1 MPQPQPPLGGKNLL
15 KDKNSKLSAQVAVQ
29 RKEINRLQQK
39 LQELEDKELQWEDTI
54 ACLNTVWEELNLSIG
69 FLKYRAT
76 DETQEISVQPVDEE
90 GQLQELL
97 REGNPFLALLLK
109 NYLPDDP
116 KAAAAAK
123 SLAEDL
129 TETEEALRRKMKE
142 TLSAATNVLNIV
154 EDLKKHR
161 FKNDINRESE
171 CKPMALAN
179 LLKSENS
186 KLRSTAIQDA
196 VTIQSLKA
204 AIADKE
210 AELLVMQR
218 KMIQNSENAHDDH
231 IDVLAK
237 KGGEQQNHVLSRTP
251 SAAVLQQNMNDDKEM
266 HAALDARTKEV
277 EERDKQLAL
286 AERYVSYSLKL
297 AI

>member
-1 MPQPQPPLGGKNLL
+1 M
-15 KDKNSKLSAQVAVQ
+15 
-29 RKEINRLQQK
+29 
-39 LQELEDKELQWEDTI
+39 
-54 ACLNTVWEELNLSIG
+54 
-69 FLKYRAT
+69 
-76 DETQEISVQPVDEE
+76 DEE

-142 TLSAATNVLNIV
+142 TLSAAANVLNIV

-186 KLRSTAIQDA
+186 KLRNTAIQDA

-204 AIADKE
+204 AIAG
-210 AELLVMQR
+210 R
-218 KMIQNSENAHDDH
+218 F
-231 IDVLAK
+231 
-237 KGGEQQNHVLSRTP
+237 GF
-251 SAAVLQQNMNDDKEM
+251 LQIK
-266 HAALDARTKEV
+266 RFKFF
-277 EERDKQLAL
+277 
-286 AERYVSYSLKL
+286 
-297 AI
+297 